1 MLRALIS
8 AYNLQGFLSD
18 SFFVNIDDQMV
29 ILSVVK
35 PLFLACVL
43 QGLLTMRQFTYVFYN
58 VPEGPARQIQFYQS
72 FYNDSS
78 NFAIWSRRTSKTQ
91 ERTFDV

>member
-1 MLRALIS
+1 MLRALILAS
-8 AYNLQGFLSD
+8 NLQGFLSD
-18 SFFVNIDDQMV
+18 PSFFNIDDQML

-35 PLFLACVL
+35 PLFLACFL

-58 VPEGPARQIQFYQS
+58 VPEGPAQQMQFHHS

-78 NFAIWSRRTSKTQ
+78 NFAS
-91 ERTFDV
+91 